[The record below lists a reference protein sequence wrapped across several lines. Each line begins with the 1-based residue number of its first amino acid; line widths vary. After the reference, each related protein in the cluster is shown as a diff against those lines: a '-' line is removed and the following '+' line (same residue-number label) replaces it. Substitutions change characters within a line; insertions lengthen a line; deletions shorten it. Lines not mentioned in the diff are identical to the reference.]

1 MYEMDIR
8 YTYNNYN
15 KSIWLTEMFIYYISH
30 IIDYMYTE
38 NRFTMGDFHF
48 TGEPNLIFS
57 AWVRFMFFLFFLSL
71 DFESL
76 L

>member
-57 AWVRFMFFLFFLSL
+57 A
-71 DFESL
+71 
-76 L
+76 